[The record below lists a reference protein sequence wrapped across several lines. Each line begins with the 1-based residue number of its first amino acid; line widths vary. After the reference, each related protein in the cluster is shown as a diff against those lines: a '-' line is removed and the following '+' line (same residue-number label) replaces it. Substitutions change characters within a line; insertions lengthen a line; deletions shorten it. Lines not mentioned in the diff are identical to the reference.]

1 MNNLCHPCHHI
12 GPEQTCPQ
20 CGRET
25 VPDVSAPAVSLRQA
39 TRKARA
45 AREQLLRRAALEF
58 GPDAV
63 LDGAGEVLSP
73 REQIRLERKA
83 REARRETAPSWR
95 KVVSDKES

>member
-12 GPEQTCPQ
+12 GPETTCPQ

-25 VPDVSAPAVSLRQA
+25 TPDVPAVNLRQA

-45 AREQLLRRAALEF
+45 TREQLLRRAALEF

-63 LDGAGEVLSP
+63 LDGVGEALSP

-83 REARRETAPSWR
+83 RAASGEAAPSWR
-95 KVVSDKES
+95 KVESAK